1 MRDSFCISQV
11 KRYEHSYRSC
21 PVYNLKR
28 KIFKRNIPL
37 WITVIFTT
45 NFDNDTKKIII
56 FFFFVT
62 CTSLSNTTL
71 FGLSNLRFISYLRYP
86 RRLETTYLCTFI
98 FLPTKLNITTSIL
111 LPIIFYTHFPA
122 FRASPIRINTRNVET
137 TTIKHTCRFQFPVHN
152 VPFKSPS
159 PSPSLS

>member
-28 KIFKRNIPL
+28 KIFKRNISL

-56 FFFFVT
+56 FFF
-62 CTSLSNTTL
+62 SLHALTIEHDT
-71 FGLSNLRFISYLRYP
+71 FRFIEFTIYFLFTIS
-86 RRLETTYLCTFI
+86 TT
-98 FLPTKLNITTSIL
+98 
-111 LPIIFYTHFPA
+111 
-122 FRASPIRINTRNVET
+122 TRNYIFMHVHIFTNKTKYYNEYST
-137 TTIKHTCRFQFPVHN
+137 SHNILYTLSRVPCISHTHKYPECRNHN
-152 VPFKSPS
+152 DQTH
-159 PSPSLS
+159 L